1 MFDRLVVGELAVSAK
16 ESFITVASD
25 QSLAEEIANSFNS
38 LFDSQIPWS
47 GHSESWSEFCQNLYP
62 SSADTVY

>member
-25 QSLAEEIANSFNS
+25 QSQAEEIANSFNS
-38 LFDSQIPWS
+38 LFDSQIP
-47 GHSESWSEFCQNLYP
+47 
-62 SSADTVY
+62 